1 MIGVCAPAVV
11 TGMCLRDDQIIP
23 KGYARAVKI
32 DGGSTFWMIAA
43 VLLHR
48 GVEATNY
55 DGWSRQNGE
64 ALK

>member
-1 MIGVCAPAVV
+1 
-11 TGMCLRDDQIIP
+11 
-23 KGYARAVKI
+23 
-32 DGGSTFWMIAA
+32 MIAA